1 MSPQPWE
8 CPRCHRINAPHTPSC
23 FCQPAGAIGPAQTA
37 PNDSADYKR
46 FLDMVGRGP
55 LTAPIQKWP
64 NHPSDPVW
72 MWHPQNTTFA
82 AIPPG
87 TQCSY
92 TRGGSA

>member
-23 FCQPAGAIGPAQTA
+23 FCKPGDAVSPAQTA
-37 PNDSADYKR
+37 PNDSGDYKR
-46 FLDMVGRGP
+46 FLDLAGRGP
-55 LTAPIQKWP
+55 LTAPIQKLG
-64 NHPSDPVW
+64 NPSDLVW
-72 MWHPQNTTFA
+72 MWYQQNTTLA

-87 TQCSY
+87 AQCSF